1 MLNLSF
7 CQILE
12 ALEQG
17 KRELMLEAHQSGA
30 KERNSGKKRTIKG
43 RRMCRMLMQR
53 ISNARDHSPIDLS
66 NKHPWTLQA
75 VGLCHDRLSHAQ
87 LKRIRF
93 PC

>member
-1 MLNLSF
+1 
-7 CQILE
+7 
-12 ALEQG
+12 
-17 KRELMLEAHQSGA
+17 
-30 KERNSGKKRTIKG
+30 
-43 RRMCRMLMQR
+43 MCRMLMQR